1 VKRGKPFIEI
11 LGSALNGD
19 YKFPI
24 LEILTF
30 LFLFSSFVFA
40 GFGGFGGFGAS
51 DEYFVLFMATSLMG
65 LPLFI
70 LVMLLLKNIGSGIG
84 NDLEKGIV
92 QTILVYPLRRRS
104 VLSAKL
110 VSALGTAILLFFGAQ
125 ISALLILAPDI
136 VVPNLGLVL
145 LAYLAGV
152 GSALL
157 VASLC
162 LLTTLIL
169 RRGSLAVVVGIMM
182 FFLFGILG
190 SLTSFLATAMHSPLP
205 IQLYSIVTPITAIE
219 HHFWSLQPDAHTNWA
234 PSYPEALMY
243 VGASYAIT
251 VSILV
256 LSYLYFCRRFNL

>member
-1 VKRGKPFIEI
+1 MKRGKPFIEI
-11 LGSALNGD
+11 LGSALHGD

-30 LFLFSSFVFA
+30 LFIFSSFVFA
-40 GFGGFGGFGAS
+40 SFGGFGGGS
-51 DEYFVLFMATSLMG
+51 GEYFVLFMVTSLMG

-92 QTILVYPLRRRS
+92 QTIFIYPLRRRS

-110 VSALGTAILLFFGAQ
+110 VSAFGMAILLFFVAQ
-125 ISALLILAPDI
+125 MSALLILAPDM

-157 VASLC
+157 IASLC

-169 RRGSLAVVVGIMM
+169 RRGSLAVVVGIML

-219 HHFWSLQPDAHTNWA
+219 HHYWSIRPDAHTNWA

-251 VSILV
+251 ASILV
-256 LSYLYFCRRFNL
+256 LSYLYFCRRFNV